1 MIIPANF
8 LFFARFGAK
17 DMSDLPEAKLTYQM
31 TTDHYSTAKRP
42 RAWFG
47 WCLYDWAN
55 SAFATVILAAVLPVY
70 FVHLVPEGGADIF
83 WSNNPVQASV
93 LWGYGVSLSM
103 LLVAG
108 AAPVLGAVGDRVG
121 QHQYW
126 MGLFCFP
133 GSTCTA
139 ALFLAHDGRYW
150 LAISLFIVANFAFA
164 AANIFYNA
172 LLPVL
177 ARNEQ
182 DMDKLSAHGFALGYV
197 GGGVALLAV
206 VLLVS
211 FPGFIGLQGAEV
223 ATRIGFVF
231 TGLWWL
237 IFTIPVIWLLHGIR
251 APKRQQTFPAG
262 LRGYGQILKEVTAYP
277 DLLRFLI
284 AFLLYNDGIQAVIA
298 LSAVFARDVL
308 DLPRESVIG
317 CFLMVQFM
325 AMPGALACGWLAAK
339 FGTKRVILFTLALF
353 IAATGF
359 AASITDA
366 WQFWVLGFVVALILG
381 GSQAASRS
389 LFASLIP
396 AGRNAEFFGFY
407 AISAKFASILGPFL
421 FSLFA
426 DLTGSPRLSILVL
439 IAFFAC
445 GALVLASV
453 NPDRGRLAAGHR
465 VGL

>member
-1 MIIPANF
+1 
-8 LFFARFGAK
+8 
-17 DMSDLPEAKLTYQM
+17 M
-31 TTDHYSTAKRP
+31 TTDRYPTPKRP
-42 RAWFG
+42 KAWFG

-83 WSNNPVQASV
+83 WSNDPVPASV

-108 AAPVLGAVGDRVG
+108 AAPVLGALGDRGG

-126 MGLFCFP
+126 MGLFCFL
-133 GSTCTA
+133 GATCTA
-139 ALFLAHDGRYW
+139 ALFLAHDGRYR

-177 ARNEQ
+177 AGNEK
-182 DMDKLSAHGFALGYV
+182 DMDRLSAHGFALGYV
-197 GGGVALLAV
+197 GGGVALLVV

-211 FPGFIGLQGAEV
+211 FPSLFGLPGTGL

-237 IFTIPVIWLLHGIR
+237 VFTIPTLWLLQGIR
-251 APKRQQTFPAG
+251 APKRQQALPSG
-262 LRGYGQILKEVTAYP
+262 LRGYGRILKEVTAYP

-298 LSAVFARDVL
+298 LSAVFAKDVL
-308 DLPRESVIG
+308 ELPRESVIG

-325 AMPGALACGWLAAK
+325 AMPGALVCGWLAGKYGAK
-339 FGTKRVILFTLALF
+339 RIILFTLALF
-353 IAATGF
+353 MVATGF
-359 AASITDA
+359 AATITVS
-366 WQFWVLGFVVALILG
+366 WQFWALGFVVALILG

-421 FSLFA
+421 FALFA

-439 IAFFAC
+439 IAFFAL
-445 GALVLASV
+445 GALVLSTV
-453 NPDRGRLAAGHR
+453 KPERGRLV
-465 VGL
+465 VGINRHSGP

>member
-1 MIIPANF
+1 
-8 LFFARFGAK
+8 
-17 DMSDLPEAKLTYQM
+17 M

-83 WSNNPVQASV
+83 WSNDPVPASV

-108 AAPVLGAVGDRVG
+108 AAPVLGAAGDRG
-121 QHQYW
+121 GKHQYW
-126 MGLFCFP
+126 MGLFCFL
-133 GSTCTA
+133 GATCTC
-139 ALFLAHDGRYW
+139 ALFFAHEGRYW
-150 LAISLFIVANFAFA
+150 LAISLFILANFAFA

-182 DMDKLSAHGFALGYV
+182 DMDRLSAHGFALGYV

-206 VLLVS
+206 VLLIS
-211 FPGFIGLQGAEV
+211 FPDFIGLQGAEV

-251 APKRQQTFPAG
+251 ASKRQQTLPAG
-262 LRGYGQILKEVTAYP
+262 LRGYGRILKEVAAYP
-277 DLLRFLI
+277 DLLRFLV
-284 AFLLYNDGIQAVIA
+284 AFLLYNDGIQAVIS
-298 LSAVFARDVL
+298 LSAVFAKDVL
-308 DLPRESVIG
+308 ELPREAVIG

-325 AMPGALACGWLAAK
+325 AMPGALGCGWLAEK
-339 FGTKRVILFTLALF
+339 YGTKRVILFTLALF

-359 AASITDA
+359 AASITA
-366 WQFWVLGFVVALILG
+366 EWQFWALGFVVALILG

-445 GALVLASV
+445 GALFLATV
-453 NPDRGRLAAGHR
+453 NPDRGRQAAGHR
-465 VGL
+465 GGFES